1 MVRYM
6 HSHYILLWSCI
17 FIMKKSSTF
26 ALSLC
31 LCTLGKT
38 QKNEFALIVLFSAV
52 PLLIVLNFRTPPFSE
67 HDWMKIVYEPLFILN
82 WSLTVDYMKSATRVE
97 LVIELMSVRNESLAW
112 VSFLILTVIL
122 YQTSIFVM
130 TVMRIKCQCSLWVE
144 FIPPKIMD
152 SLQKGNVNCIRLI
165 LSLFTAWI
173 GSFFWCCI
181 VLQFMYFLYFCSHC
195 KYSYV

>member
-1 MVRYM
+1 M
-6 HSHYILLWSCI
+6 HFYYEKKIQHLHCPCVYVQLERLRKMSLLWPCCSP
-17 FIMKKSSTF
+17 M
-26 ALSLC
+26 
-31 LCTLGKT
+31 
-38 QKNEFALIVLFSAV
+38 V

-67 HDWMKIVYEPLFILN
+67 HDWMKIIYEPLFILN

-97 LVIELMSVRNESLAW
+97 LVIELMSVRNESFAW
-112 VSFLILTVIL
+112 VSFLILTLIL

-130 TVMRIKCQCSLWVE
+130 IVMRIKCQCSLWVE

-152 SLQKGNVNCIRLI
+152 SLQKGNVSCIQLI

>member
-1 MVRYM
+1 M
-6 HSHYILLWSCI
+6 
-17 FIMKKSSTF
+17 
-26 ALSLC
+26 SLC
-31 LCTLGKT
+31 LCTIGKT
-38 QKNEFALIVLFSAV
+38 QKNEFALIVLFSG
-52 PLLIVLNFRTPPFSE
+52 PIVDSSLEHSFSE
-67 HDWMKIVYEPLFILN
+67 HDWMKIIYEPLFILN

-97 LVIELMSVRNESLAW
+97 LVIELMSVRNESFAW

-122 YQTSIFVM
+122 CQTSIFVM
-130 TVMRIKCQCSLWVE
+130 IVMRTKCQCSLWVE

-152 SLQKGNVNCIRLI
+152 SLQKGNVSCIQLI